1 MANLTANANVSGR
14 LEGRTAE
21 IVIASSNTIYEGA
34 LVVVNASGLAI
45 SNPADTTN
53 FRFMGVAIK
62 GGVGDGT
69 SVTCVVERRGTRIF
83 PKASAAQADIGKLAH
98 VLAGDNI
105 NKETIPLRNAMNEVL
120 RDDYVRDCESVVSK
134 WNAETRE
141 QGIDFQFKLPS
152 RRFHRKVG
160 QWSEAKFDV
169 AGNLVSEA
177 EWDRLRDTWL
187 PTDAERNY
195 VQSLMKQVIEPGKMA
210 NWIAPPA
217 RGVNDQPV
225 EYVYVKL

>member
-1 MANLTANANVSGR
+1 MFVGETGVQRVIKRACELMKEHNTDDVRPHGGVSLKLVQKYINFWYTASLDLFGN
-14 LEGRTAE
+14 E
-21 IVIASSNTIYEGA
+21 ISSNAAAYFA
-34 LVVVNASGLAI
+34 AGLKGRC
-45 SNPADTTN
+45 DEHKYDDH
-53 FRFMGVAIK
+53 VAR
-62 GGVGDGT
+62 DGT
-69 SVTCVVERRGTRIF
+69 YSME
-83 PKASAAQADIGKLAH
+83 
-98 VLAGDNI
+98 VLAGD
-105 NKETIPLRNAMNEVL
+105 KVKQETIPLRNAMNEVL

-160 QWSEAKFDV
+160 QWSEAKFDL
-169 AGNLVSEA
+169 AGQLLSEA
-177 EWDRLRDTWL
+177 EWDKLKDNWL

-195 VQSLMKQVIEPGKMA
+195 VRSLMKQVIEPGKMA